1 MAFMPL
7 IMFSSLSNISHF
19 SVNLKIQ
26 TLNIQTLQIFD
37 NVFVHCIKFEL
48 PHKFLVV
55 LLLYILYTDAASPSS
70 TVTTTVID
78 PPLSSLPAV
87 VVGSVAGGILYILL
101 IIGK

>member
-1 MAFMPL
+1 MVASSSLGLISYATFTVFLTSCSITNSVSHKTTKKDTFYMAFMSL

-55 LLLYILYTDAASPSS
+55 LLL
-70 TVTTTVID
+70 
-78 PPLSSLPAV
+78 
-87 VVGSVAGGILYILL
+87 
-101 IIGK
+101 